1 MSKRSAMYL
10 IVLGLLL
17 TAGGIGGVEHS
28 VTDIELLQSVA
39 VSVTGLLMMWCATLG
54 LRNSKYFD

>member
-1 MSKRSAMYL
+1 MYL